1 MSDLY
6 YSALS
11 GISRSTWNPE
21 FVEPFLNDRGV
32 EREREHSSS
41 SYIPPPMG
49 REPPIYITSP
59 TEKITRR
66 MSADE
71 YLKYITPKD
80 DEVDLTFCE
89 KLCLP
94 IHAFCFKKK

>member
-21 FVEPFLNDRGV
+21 FVEPFLNDRGI
-32 EREREHSSS
+32 EREHSSS
-41 SYIPPPMG
+41 SYIPSPLVY

-71 YLKYITPKD
+71 YLKYIAPK
-80 DEVDLTFCE
+80 EEEKDLTFCE
-89 KLCLP
+89 KLCIP
-94 IHAFCFKKK
+94 IYMCMCCIKK